1 MVICR
6 GTVCIFIW
14 VLLVD
19 KYICFLF
26 FCYAKDKNESNEVL
40 FIDDLNFK
48 SEVQILG
55 EEFVV
60 SPAKNPFAVSVVK
73 KCRKAIAYLSS

>member
-1 MVICR
+1 M
-6 GTVCIFIW
+6 
-14 VLLVD
+14 LS
-19 KYICFLF
+19 F

-73 KCRKAIAYLSS
+73 KMQKGNRLFIFITTQVQIIFL

>member
-26 FCYAKDKNESNEVL
+26 FAMPKNESNEVL